1 MLIGLVWCF
10 STMSS
15 GCKIAELP
23 TDNVENFDIDSIK
36 VFSPNNEPL
45 YVNYNINGGRIDALV
60 ENDGIS
66 GKVFNVKF
74 FNTEFPIPKKKK
86 KKKKKKD

>member
-36 VFSPNNEPL
+36 VFSPN
-45 YVNYNINGGRIDALV
+45 
-60 ENDGIS
+60 
-66 GKVFNVKF
+66 
-74 FNTEFPIPKKKK
+74 
-86 KKKKKKD
+86 